1 MPRPHV
7 PPLIGHDHLHAQSRH
22 AGSAY
27 RLQGRPHPTAQPFA
41 LHGQVQT
48 HAMPAGATLHLVDVH
63 DAQAQQL
70 HMQLKPGVRIAWVL
84 RGQADVSYGP
94 RRFTLGPAAHG
105 NGPRPL
111 TANVVAL
118 AEAEQFTRRA
128 RAGGH
133 EATVSLC
140 LTPEWLDS
148 LGAAAPSTS
157 ALRSALAFARQ
168 HLRHGQCPVPPALQP
183 LLGSLLAPP
192 VLEPAL
198 HALYLE
204 SAFQLLA
211 CHAVQSMHEL
221 ATRSHGAAP
230 ATPPRQAGVRLRQ
243 MAQVR
248 ELLDSGAADRWS
260 LHAIARE
267 HHMSAATLQRHFQQ
281 AHGQSVFEYQ
291 RQRRLRQALHGLRH
305 GEVDIAQAAALAG
318 YRHTGNFSTAFRKAF
333 GISPRQALRGQPPH
347 PSPGP
352 GRA

>member
-1 MPRPHV
+1 MPQ
-7 PPLIGHDHLHAQSRH
+7 PPAPALIDPSHLDAQSRH
-22 AGSAY
+22 AGHAY
-27 RLQGRPHPTAQPFA
+27 RLQSRHAARPFA
-41 LHGQVQT
+41 LRGQVQT
-48 HAMPAGATLHLVDVH
+48 HAMPAGATLHLVNVRDE
-63 DAQAQQL
+63 QAQQVQ
-70 HMQLKPGVRIAWVL
+70 MQLKPGIRMAWVL
-84 RGQADVSYGP
+84 HGRADVSYGP
-94 RRFTLGPAAHG
+94 RHFTLGPAAHAPR
-105 NGPRPL
+105 PRPL
-111 TANVVAL
+111 AANVVAL
-118 AEAEQFTRRA
+118 AEADQFTRRA
-128 RAGGH
+128 RAGER

-148 LGAAAPSTS
+148 LGAAAPSS
-157 ALRSALAFARQ
+157 DALRSAQAFAKQ

-221 ATRSHGAAP
+221 ATRTHNAP
-230 ATPPRQAGVRLRQ
+230 PASPPRLTGARRRQ

-281 AHGQSVFEYQ
+281 VHGQSVFEYQ
-291 RQRRLRQALHGLRH
+291 RQRRLQLALHSLQQ
-305 GEVDIAQAAALAG
+305 GEADIAQAAALAG
-318 YRHTGNFSTAFRKAF
+318 YRHTANFSTAFRKAF
-333 GISPRQALRGQPPH
+333 GISPRQALRHIPPG
-347 PSPGP
+347 S
-352 GRA
+352 R